1 MWPVPGELFCLR
13 LSSPGLEEK
22 FAVFGNVTS
31 RGISLRHSAGQHRR
45 TVLHDENINDD
56 LGGDAAG
63 DNDVDDERG
72 HIRERI

>member
-1 MWPVPGELFCLR
+1 MWPVPGKLFVSACLPQD
-13 LSSPGLEEK
+13 SK
-22 FAVFGNVTS
+22 KTFAVFGNVTS

-45 TVLHDENINDD
+45 PVLHDENINDD